1 MGKKNVGQNCF
12 WVKKNVGR
20 IFFGSNKIGSEIFLG
35 HKNVGFKFYFGLIRF
50 VCVVL
55 LTTAELNNNNT
66 EFHWVVG

>member
-1 MGKKNVGQNCF
+1 MGQNCF
-12 WVKKNVGR
+12 WVKRNVGR

-35 HKNVGFKFYFGLIRF
+35 QKNVGFKFYFGLIRF